1 MKLPKLNS
9 IYRCGSLYSRSGTP
23 LLQILFVYLLIM
35 LHIVHVM
42 LLICMELY
50 RNLQ

>member
-1 MKLPKLNS
+1 
-9 IYRCGSLYSRSGTP
+9 
-23 LLQILFVYLLIM
+23 M